1 MTIVGAASVLPGA
14 AAEPRP
20 GGGAPA
26 FGPALEGA
34 EFRGMAGVYA
44 PIFTPYTK
52 DNRINVEML
61 ERMVEFQLAQGV
73 RGFYTTGSTGESL
86 LLTVPERKLVLET
99 VTRANRG
106 QGKIIAH
113 VGCVRTDDSVELARH
128 AADHGADWIASIR
141 PVFFGQNAECAY
153 THYRRIAGATD
164 RPFLIYCLN
173 QALDPEAERRL
184 FDIPNVKGMK
194 YTGTDLFAVQRLQAA
209 LGKEAIFFVGH
220 DPMLLPGLAL
230 GDVFSGGIG
239 TTYNF
244 APGLYAE
251 LFRLAR
257 KGRFPEAARCQR
269 QADRLIGLM
278 LSHNENLSYAKAF
291 MRYIGFDCGPAR
303 YPFKPISEPEYEA
316 FAERIR
322 ALGILPCVRDNG

>member
-86 LLTVPERKLVLET
+86 LLTVSERKLVLET
-99 VTRANRG
+99 VVKANRG
-106 QGKIIAH
+106 RGKVIAH
-113 VGCVRTDDSVELARH
+113 VGCARTDDAVELAKH
-128 AADHGADWIASIR
+128 AADHGADWIASVR
-141 PVFFGQNAECAY
+141 PVFFGQDAEGAY
-153 THYRRIAGATD
+153 THYSRIAGATD
-164 RPFLIYCLN
+164 KPFMIYCVN
-173 QALDPEAERRL
+173 RSLDPQVEKRL

-194 YTGTDLFAVQRLQAA
+194 YTGTDLFAVQQLKMV
-209 LGKEAIFFVGH
+209 LKKEAIFFVGH
-220 DPMLLPGLAL
+220 DPMLLSGLVL
-230 GDVFSGGIG
+230 GSVFSGGIG
-239 TTYNF
+239 TTYNMVPKLYSELYRF
-244 APGLYAE
+244 ASEGNFVEAIKRQQQTN
-251 LFRLAR
+251 RLL
-257 KGRFPEAARCQR
+257 
-269 QADRLIGLM
+269 DLLISFGG
-278 LSHNENLSYAKAF
+278 NDSYWKAC
-291 MRYIGFDCGPAR
+291 MRYLGFDCGPAR
-303 YPFKPISEPEYEA
+303 YPFRPLTEAEYQNLA
-316 FAERIR
+316 GKLDS
-322 ALGILPCVRDNG
+322 LGIF